1 MSSLSRST
9 QVLPVYATR
18 GSMLG
23 RREVNEIIRDTS
35 LPLEKE
41 RKRWIEN
48 NRKIGGPRRGV
59 EGQGK
64 EILNTFTE

>member
-1 MSSLSRST
+1 
-9 QVLPVYATR
+9 
-18 GSMLG
+18 MLG